1 MTGAEIV
8 ARPIVDQ
15 GLVRFLSPNGNHD
28 RRTDA
33 LISCIQAAGVAWFG
47 GATWRGTKV
56 MRISV
61 CNWQTTEHNVDA
73 AIAAVRTAMSATR
86 G

>member
-1 MTGAEIV
+1 
-8 ARPIVDQ
+8 
-15 GLVRFLSPNGNHD
+15 
-28 RRTDA
+28 
-33 LISCIQAAGVAWFG
+33 
-47 GATWRGTKV
+47 